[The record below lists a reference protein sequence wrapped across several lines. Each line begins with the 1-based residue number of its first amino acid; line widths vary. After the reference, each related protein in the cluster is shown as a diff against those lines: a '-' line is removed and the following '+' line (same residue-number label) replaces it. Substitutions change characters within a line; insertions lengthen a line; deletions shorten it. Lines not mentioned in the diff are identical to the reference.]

1 MDWNDGIDCMD
12 DNLQTTSKSNLDY
25 HLVTK
30 KTEKKMGS
38 YFYFNRYQFWALI
51 SSLEVLVLGMYCIDL
66 QTTSKPYLYY
76 LLGDKKA
83 NTNFGLR

>member
-1 MDWNDGIDCMD
+1 
-12 DNLQTTSKSNLDY
+12 
-25 HLVTK
+25 
-30 KTEKKMGS
+30 MGS

-83 NTNFGLR
+83 NANFGLR